1 MENNLLELY
10 PNEVKKITDLG
21 YTDIMLKEIEPNL
34 NTEVHAHDFGAYA
47 CVVKGQFIVNYT
59 KKEHVLNPG
68 DFLAV
73 DMNQQHSEK
82 TFTYGATLII
92 GKKYK

>member
-21 YTDIMLKEIEPNL
+21 YIDIMLKEIEPNL
-34 NTEVHAHDFGAYA
+34 NTEVHAHDFSAYA
-47 CVVKGQFIVNYT
+47 CVIKGQFILNDT
-59 KKEHVLNPG
+59 KKDHVLNPG

-82 TFTYGATLII
+82 TFANGATLLL